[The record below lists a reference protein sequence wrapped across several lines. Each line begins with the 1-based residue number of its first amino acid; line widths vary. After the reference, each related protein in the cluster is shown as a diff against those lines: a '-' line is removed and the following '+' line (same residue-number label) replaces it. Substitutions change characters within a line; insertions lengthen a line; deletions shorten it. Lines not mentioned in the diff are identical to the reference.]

1 MFRQAEDT
9 IHDHLYQWVL
19 PRPRFGNPVET
30 SGRNEPVVDLLA
42 ADDTWIN
49 SLAADWKYSSPRKWG
64 MRHRFKWDWWQ
75 QRNADVELLRDEAGE
90 VVRDEMG
97 EAVVLF
103 DPLGPDGRNG
113 RETSSFLGIIN
124 KADYLFDWGRL
135 SISPK
140 VKSEFLREV
149 PFSRSVAKQRSWD
162 LLFFLQASFPLLQS
176 TRIEVGLEQRTFA
189 NLIGDEKE
197 MDPGTLTGDFRGTV
211 LALQL
216 TNMRPYLGYNMTTQ
230 IGVRYD
236 RRSLEVVELDSESRT
251 AGVAFISVFAGF

>member
-1 MFRQAEDT
+1 M
-9 IHDHLYQWVL
+9 IL
-19 PRPRFGNPVET
+19 
-30 SGRNEPVVDLLA
+30 
-42 ADDTWIN
+42 IN
-49 SLAADWKYSSPRKWG
+49 SLAADWNTPVLEMG

-149 PFSRSVAKQRSWD
+149 PFSRSSEAAQLGSIVFS
-162 LLFFLQASFPLLQS
+162 
-176 TRIEVGLEQRTFA
+176 
-189 NLIGDEKE
+189 
-197 MDPGTLTGDFRGTV
+197 PG
-211 LALQL
+211 
-216 TNMRPYLGYNMTTQ
+216 
-230 IGVRYD
+230 
-236 RRSLEVVELDSESRT
+236 
-251 AGVAFISVFAGF
+251 